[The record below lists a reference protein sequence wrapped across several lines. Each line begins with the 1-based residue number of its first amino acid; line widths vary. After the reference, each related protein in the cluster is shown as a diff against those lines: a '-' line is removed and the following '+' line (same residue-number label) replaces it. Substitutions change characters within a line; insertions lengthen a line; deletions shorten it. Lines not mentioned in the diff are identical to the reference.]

1 MVMVRAVTR
10 IVYGLL
16 ALMVGAALFGRWATD
31 PLMLRVSY
39 SESTGNSFEPPHHF
53 QLIDV
58 QKSHAVFLDKNTP
71 LAQHWNTITN
81 EHLYSDIVYPSPDGA
96 QYYIATYGDTEN
108 TSGLYWQLDNQ
119 QRFVIEIYDYLDFIL
134 GFWDSSSE
142 YFYFKY
148 PVSTQFYQVKDDTL
162 NEFGFV
168 DWLTCSP
175 VDSDICALLG
185 YRPNSAVESR
195 SITLLDLKKEELF
208 PILTRQTSQMRI
220 HALWSPDTLR
230 LYMVLQGEGIIE
242 YDVITNTLK
251 YIYEFK

>member
-1 MVMVRAVTR
+1 MMVRAVTR

-108 TSGLYWQLDNQ
+108 TSGLYWSVLCLSPPTRMQERALPTVLCN
-119 QRFVIEIYDYLDFIL
+119 
-134 GFWDSSSE
+134 SSSE
-142 YFYFKY
+142 
-148 PVSTQFYQVKDDTL
+148 
-162 NEFGFV
+162 
-168 DWLTCSP
+168 
-175 VDSDICALLG
+175 
-185 YRPNSAVESR
+185 
-195 SITLLDLKKEELF
+195 
-208 PILTRQTSQMRI
+208 M
-220 HALWSPDTLR
+220 
-230 LYMVLQGEGIIE
+230 MQG
-242 YDVITNTLK
+242 NR
-251 YIYEFK
+251 